1 VKAWTI
7 GELLKVSADY
17 LKQKGIDSPRL
28 SAEILL
34 AHQLHLTRVKLYL
47 QYDQPLSEQEVEGYR
62 ALIRRRLSREPVQ
75 YITGAQE
82 FWSMEFI
89 VNPSVL
95 IPRPETEVLVE
106 QAVSLRKEN
115 PDLQEEGVNFL
126 DLGTGCG
133 ALAVALAREFEK
145 ALICA
150 TDLSEEALRVARR
163 NAERHGV
170 KDRIDFRSGDLFMPF
185 DGQAARFD
193 MILSNP
199 PYIPTEAFG
208 VLSPEVREHEPRSA
222 LDGREQGMYYITRIL
237 KEAAS
242 YLVPGGW
249 ILMEMDPEQTPKA
262 IRVIEETGQFTEHRR
277 IQDYSHRYRVVMARK
292 KSDPQ
297 SHETIPRLQHLSS

>member
-34 AHQLHLTRVKLYL
+34 AHQLQLTRVKLYL
-47 QYDQPLSEQEVEGYR
+47 QYDQPLTEQEVEGYR
-62 ALIRRRLSREPVQ
+62 SLIRRRLSREPIQ
-75 YITGAQE
+75 YITGTQE

-106 QAVSLRKEN
+106 QAVSLSKQN
-115 PDLQEEGVNFL
+115 PNLLEEGANLL

-133 ALAVALAREFEK
+133 ALAVVLAREFKK
-145 ALICA
+145 ALIWA
-150 TDLSEEALRVARR
+150 TDLSEEALEIAHR

-170 KDRIDFRSGDLFMPF
+170 RDRIEFRAGDWFTPF
-185 DGQAARFD
+185 AGKASRFD

-199 PYIPTEAFG
+199 PYIPAEAFET
-208 VLSPEVREHEPRSA
+208 LAPEVRDHEPRSA
-222 LDGREQGMYYITRIL
+222 LDGRAQGMYDITRIL
-237 KEAAS
+237 REAAN

-249 ILMEMDPEQTPKA
+249 ILMEMDPEQIPKA
-262 IRVIEETGQFTEHRR
+262 IQVIEETGQFAEHRR
-277 IQDYSHRYRVVMARK
+277 VQDYSRRYRVVMAK
-292 KSDPQ
+292 KKEVGSKQ
-297 SHETIPRLQHLSS
+297 

>member
-1 VKAWTI
+1 MKVWTI

-47 QYDQPLSEQEVEGYR
+47 QYDQPLTEVEVEGYR
-62 ALIRRRLSREPVQ
+62 ALIRRRLSREPIQ
-75 YITGAQE
+75 YITGVQE
-82 FWSMEFI
+82 FWSMEFM

-133 ALAVALAREFEK
+133 ALAVALACEFQR
-145 ALICA
+145 ALIRA

-170 KDRIDFRSGDLFMPF
+170 KDRIDFRSGDLFAPF
-185 DGQAARFD
+185 AGKGTRFH

-199 PYIPTEAFG
+199 PYIPSEAFG
-208 VLSPEVREHEPRSA
+208 TLSSEVRDHEPRSS
-222 LDGREQGMYYITRIL
+222 LDGRERGMYYITRIL
-237 KEAAS
+237 REAAG

-249 ILMEMDPEQTPKA
+249 IMMEMDPEQTLEA
-262 IRVIEETGQFTEHRR
+262 VRVIEETGAIHR
-277 IQDYSHRYRVVMARK
+277 A
-292 KSDPQ
+292 
-297 SHETIPRLQHLSS
+297 

>member
-47 QYDQPLSEQEVEGYR
+47 QYDQPLTEQEVEGYR
-62 ALIRRRLSREPVQ
+62 ALIRRRLSREPIQ
-75 YITGAQE
+75 YITGTQE

-106 QAVSLRKEN
+106 QAVSLSKEN
-115 PDLQEEGVNFL
+115 PNLLEEGVNLL

-145 ALICA
+145 ALIWA
-150 TDLSEEALRVARR
+150 TDLSEEPLQVARR
-163 NAERHGV
+163 NAEKHGV
-170 KDRIDFRSGDLFMPF
+170 RDRLEFRAGDWFAPFSGK
-185 DGQAARFD
+185 ASRFE

-199 PYIPTEAFG
+199 PYIPTEAFEA
-208 VLSPEVREHEPRSA
+208 LAPEVRDHEPRSA
-222 LDGREQGMYYITRIL
+222 LDGRAQGMVDITRIL
-237 KEAAS
+237 KEAAT

-249 ILMEMDPEQTPKA
+249 ILMEMDPEQIPKA
-262 IRVIEETGQFTEHRR
+262 IQVIEETGQFSEHRR
-277 IQDYSHRYRVVMARK
+277 VQDYSRRYRVVLARK
-292 KSDPQ
+292 KFGY
-297 SHETIPRLQHLSS
+297 

>member
-7 GELLKVSADY
+7 AELLKVSAEY

-34 AHQLHLTRVKLYL
+34 AHQLHVPRINLYL
-47 QYDQPLSEQEVEGYR
+47 RYDQPLTDPEVEGYR

-75 YITGAQE
+75 YITGTQE
-82 FWSMEFI
+82 FWSMTFAVE
-89 VNPSVL
+89 PPVL

-106 QAVSLRKEN
+106 QALVLRQEHPSLQR
-115 PDLQEEGVNFL
+115 EGVRLL

-133 ALAVALAREFEK
+133 VLAVALACEFET

-163 NAERHGV
+163 NAERLGV
-170 KDRIDFRSGDLFMPF
+170 KDRIDFRCGDWFAPF
-185 DGQAARFD
+185 AGDATRFD

-199 PYIPTEAFG
+199 PYLSTEAMG
-208 VLSPEVREHEPRSA
+208 ILSPEVRDHEPRLA
-222 LDGREQGMYYITRIL
+222 LDGREQGMQDISRIL
-237 KEAAS
+237 KEAAG

-249 ILMEMDPEQTPKA
+249 ILMEMDPEQTDKA
-262 IRVIEETGQFTEHRR
+262 VRILDETGQFTEHRR
-277 IQDYSHRYRVVMARK
+277 IRDYSHRYRMVMARK
-292 KSDPQ
+292 K
-297 SHETIPRLQHLSS
+297 

>member
-1 VKAWTI
+1 MKAWTI

-62 ALIRRRLSREPVQ
+62 ALIRRRLSREPIQ
-75 YITGAQE
+75 YITGTQE

-106 QAVSLRKEN
+106 QAVSLLKEN
-115 PDLQEEGVNFL
+115 PNLGEEGVNLL
-126 DLGTGCG
+126 DLATGCG
-133 ALAVALAREFEK
+133 ALAVALACEFVK
-145 ALICA
+145 ALIYA

-170 KDRIDFRSGDLFMPF
+170 KDRIDFRSGDLFAPF
-185 DGQAARFD
+185 AGKGARFH

-199 PYIPTEAFG
+199 PYIPSEAFET
-208 VLSPEVREHEPRSA
+208 LSPEVREHEPRSA
-222 LDGREQGMYYITRIL
+222 LDGREQGMTYITRIL
-237 KEAAS
+237 REAAG

-249 ILMEMDPEQTPKA
+249 ILMEMDPEQTLKA

-277 IQDYSHRYRVVMARK
+277 IQDYTHRYRVVLARRK
-292 KSDPQ
+292 L
-297 SHETIPRLQHLSS
+297 EY

>member
-47 QYDQPLSEQEVEGYR
+47 QYDQPLTEQEVEGYR
-62 ALIRRRLSREPVQ
+62 SLIRRRLSREPVQ
-75 YITGAQE
+75 YITGTQE
-82 FWSMEFI
+82 FWSMEFV

-106 QAVSLRKEN
+106 QAVALRREN
-115 PDLQEEGVNFL
+115 PSLQEKGVNLL

-133 ALAVALAREFEK
+133 ALAVALACEFEK
-145 ALICA
+145 ASIYA
-150 TDLSEEALRVARR
+150 SDLSEEALRVARQ

-170 KDRIDFRSGDLFMPF
+170 MDRIDFRCGDLFTPF
-185 DGQAARFD
+185 AGKAARFD
-193 MILSNP
+193 MILTNP
-199 PYIPTEAFG
+199 PYIPTKALET
-208 VLSPEVREHEPRSA
+208 LSPEVRDHEPRSA
-222 LDGREQGMYYITRIL
+222 LDGRDQGMYYVTRIL
-237 KEAAS
+237 REAAG

-249 ILMEMDPEQTPKA
+249 ILMEMDPEQTPQA

-277 IQDYSHRYRVVMARK
+277 IQDYSHRYRVVRARK
-292 KSDPQ
+292 K
-297 SHETIPRLQHLSS
+297 